1 MNSPESVVRALLRAG
16 RRGRPAVTTLQRRE
30 RRKTAR
36 RLFVSLI
43 TVACLSGLAALAG
56 TGWNL
61 LREDSAF
68 AVRQIQVVGLNRHA
82 PADLLD
88 ALRVLRGRNLVSL
101 SPSDVAA
108 SLAPFPW
115 LKGFLCRKHLPN
127 TLIVEV
133 EEREALCTLST
144 PGGTFEIDGAGFAW
158 KAPPGAGGHFAL
170 GPGLSPSDPVV
181 QSAVSDLLR
190 IGLVGRVTALS
201 PARAERGLLLTTDEG
216 WSLLVDPADLA
227 GQWDRFQRAR
237 AWAERFAK
245 ERKTADLR
253 WSGRVVLREPEAP
266 PETDPPAPS
275 GEGGPQHG

>member
-1 MNSPESVVRALLRAG
+1 MISPESVVRSLLRA
-16 RRGRPAVTTLQRRE
+16 RRRERPAVTTLQRRE
-30 RRKTAR
+30 RRRTAR
-36 RLFVSLI
+36 RVLLSVLA
-43 TVACLSGLAALAG
+43 VACLSGLAAPAG

-68 AVRQIQVVGLNRHA
+68 AVRHIQVVGLNRHA

-88 ALRVLRGRNLVSL
+88 ALRLLRGKNLVSL
-101 SPSDVAA
+101 SPQDVAA
-108 SLAPFPW
+108 RLSRFAW

-144 PGGTFEIDGAGFAW
+144 PQGNYEIDGAGFAW

-170 GPGLSPSDPVV
+170 GPGLSPSDPAV

-190 IGLVGRVTALS
+190 LGLVGRVTALS
-201 PARAERGLLLTTDEG
+201 AAPGEPGLLLSAEG
-216 WSLLVDPADLA
+216 GWTLVADPENLA

-237 AWAERFAK
+237 AWADRFAK
-245 ERKTADLR
+245 DRKTVDLR
-253 WSGRVVLREPEAP
+253 WSGRVVLREPEVP
-266 PETDPPAPS
+266 PEEDPPAPP

>member
-1 MNSPESVVRALLRAG
+1 MISPESVVRSLLRAG
-16 RRGRPAVTTLQRRE
+16 RRERPAVTTLQRRE
-30 RRKTAR
+30 RRRTAR
-36 RLFVSLI
+36 RAFFTVL

-82 PADLLD
+82 PADLLE
-88 ALRVLRGRNLVSL
+88 ALYLLRGKNLVSV
-101 SPSDVAA
+101 SPQDVAA
-108 SLAPFPW
+108 RLSRFPW

-144 PGGTFEIDGAGFAW
+144 PQGCFESDGTGFAW

-170 GPGLSPSDPVV
+170 GQGMLPSDPIV
-181 QSAVSDLLR
+181 QAAVSDLLR
-190 IGLVGRVTALS
+190 IGLAGRVTSLS
-201 PARAERGLLLTTDEG
+201 AARGEPGLLLTADEG
-216 WSLLVDPADLA
+216 WTLVVDPENLA
-227 GQWDRFQRAR
+227 EQWDRFQRTR
-237 AWAERFAK
+237 AWADRFAK
-245 ERKTADLR
+245 DRKTVDLR
-253 WSGRVVLREPEAP
+253 WSGRVVLREPEDP
-266 PETDPPAPS
+266 PEKDPPAPS